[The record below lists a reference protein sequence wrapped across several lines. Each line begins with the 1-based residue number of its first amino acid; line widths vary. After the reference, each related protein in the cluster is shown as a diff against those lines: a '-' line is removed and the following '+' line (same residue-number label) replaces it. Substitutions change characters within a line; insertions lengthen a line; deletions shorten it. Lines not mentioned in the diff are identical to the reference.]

1 MDFDKRDLT
10 VRYGGRSFAV
20 RTYHEQDQA
29 NGAGWH
35 AVIVENHTP
44 LHHGQRVHA
53 SPSSSLAE
61 AVWIVSNLVDAQAGS
76 GSIGAE
82 PNPAQKWGR
91 VAETVRDTQEGMPV
105 SRYEV
110 VAHLVVTATALTP
123 EEAATVLKR
132 EVLAAAPG
140 AVTLR
145 SLAVWPAAQS
155 PSPLPDAL
163 RQQLTV
169 FFSGVEQ
176 CALREEDAF
185 RARVAEILLGAAV
198 GGDVITPAVQ
208 TEGGELLATDS
219 WESEGGATDDP
230 MHDGMPR

>member
-1 MDFDKRDLT
+1 MDFEKRDLT
-10 VRYGGRSFAV
+10 VSYGGRTFAV

-44 LHHGQRVHA
+44 LHRGQGVHA

-76 GSIGAE
+76 GSRGAE

-91 VAETVRDTQEGMPV
+91 VAETVHDTQEGLPMP
-105 SRYEV
+105 RYEV
-110 VAHLVVTATALTP
+110 VAHLVVTSTALTP

-140 AVTLR
+140 AVELR

-155 PSPLPDAL
+155 PSPLPDSL
-163 RQQLTV
+163 RQQLAV
-169 FFSGVEQ
+169 FFTGVEQ
-176 CALREEDAF
+176 RAMLEEDAF
-185 RARVAEILLGAAV
+185 RARVAEILLGAAIGNEPEAQV
-198 GGDVITPAVQ
+198 VQ
-208 TEGGELLATDS
+208 PEGEELNATAS
-219 WESEGGATDDP
+219 WESEGGAAHAST
-230 MHDGMPR
+230 HEGITS